1 MRIDD
6 QLLFVGLL
14 WPFSFLTIRQI
25 LWGVKE
31 LYLSKHEK
39 KRRKKGQSFKEW
51 FLYSRYRDEIPTVLL
66 WLYFIVVIAHP
77 AFFRLCVRR
86 IFLPHVTESFFN
98 CNYYHNRI

>member
-25 LWGVKE
+25 LCGVKE

-39 KRRKKGQSFKEW
+39 NGAKKGRALRNGFYTVAIVMK
-51 FLYSRYRDEIPTVLL
+51 FPLY
-66 WLYFIVVIAHP
+66 YFGYI
-77 AFFRLCVRR
+77 LS
-86 IFLPHVTESFFN
+86 L
-98 CNYYHNRI
+98 